1 MPRRD
6 ATPLRPGHV
15 ERGWGAAVVAL
26 AAVLAAGLALAVTAQ
41 VGTQAY
47 QQQGLEFP
55 GYVHAA
61 SYVLLRLIAALAGGF
76 TLGPLLFALF
86 CTAPTAQGRVD
97 VAGYAGVRLAER
109 AAVIW
114 LVAAVALIPVTA
126 ADSAGLSLAKAL
138 RLGALGPLLT
148 AAEKPKAWLVASLAV
163 LVVAVLLRLALSW
176 NSLFG
181 LTAVSAI
188 AVLAP
193 AVTGNAGEGPNHDYA
208 TGAVIPFALAL
219 APLAGLSW
227 CVAQNCRRTIDS
239 TVALRRYRIIVALA
253 VAVMLPT
260 AAILV
265 AILAPPSTFG
275 GVYGWL
281 GVAAAVLL
289 GGHAV
294 LVWVLGRRPARSGLG
309 RTGSGTPDHP
319 PTSAPRRTTAEAA
332 DEPNSRAL
340 VRNGPGARTHR
351 RYALLVAASAA
362 AVVWLGIATVMA
374 VQPAPA
380 FARRDFTAQ
389 QVFLGFDLPQPPSV
403 WRFATVWRFDVV
415 LGTAAILAA
424 VAYLVGALRLW
435 RRGDEWSRWRTVSWV
450 AGCAALLVVTSSGIG
465 AYGYGMFSAHMGG
478 HMALNMFIPVLLV
491 LGGPVTLLLRAVA
504 PAGRGNP
511 PGPREWAQSLMHS
524 RFTRVLAN
532 PIVALIVFVISLYGL
547 YFTALFDQL
556 IRFHWGHLLMN
567 IHFLITGYLY
577 YWAIIGIDPGPRRLP
592 HLGRLGMLFA
602 IMPFHAFFGVA
613 VMSMESLIG
622 GTYYPQL
629 QLGWMHDLLADQ
641 KIGGSLAWISGEV
654 PVLLVV
660 GALLSQWARQD
671 RRVAARTDRHQDA
684 YPDDD
689 ELTAYNAMLAEL
701 GRSRR

>member
-1 MPRRD
+1 MTAAIGSSVTRR
-6 ATPLRPGHV
+6 R
-15 ERGWGAAVVAL
+15 WGAAVVVTAAL
-26 AAVLAAGLALAVTAQ
+26 AAVVLVVLATAEFGQ
-41 VGTQAY
+41 RPY
-47 QQQGLEFP
+47 HQQGLDYP
-55 GYVHAA
+55 GYA
-61 SYVLLRLIAALAGGF
+61 SALTYVLLRLIAALAGGF
-76 TLGPLLFALF
+76 TLGPLVYALF

-97 VAGYAGVRLAER
+97 VDGYAGVRLAER
-109 AAVIW
+109 ASVVW
-114 LVAAVALIPVTA
+114 VLAAGALIPVSA
-126 ADSAGLSLAKAL
+126 ADSAGLSLGKAL
-138 RLGALGPLLT
+138 RIGALGALIT
-148 AAEKPKAWLVASLAV
+148 ATEKPKAWIVATIAVMLVAA
-163 LVVAVLLRLALSW
+163 LLRAAMSW

-181 LTAVSAI
+181 LAAISAI

-193 AVTGNAGEGPNHDYA
+193 AVTGNAGEGPDHDYA

-227 CVAQNCRRTIDS
+227 CVAQHVRRARDCT
-239 TVALRRYRIIVALA
+239 TAVRRYRIIVGLA
-253 VAVMLPT
+253 MTVMIPT

-265 AILAPPSTFG
+265 AILTPPSTFG
-275 GVYGWL
+275 GAYSWL
-281 GVAAAVLL
+281 GLAAAVLL
-289 GGHAV
+289 AAHA
-294 LVWVLGRRPARSGLG
+294 LLALIPLPGTG
-309 RTGSGTPDHP
+309 RTWRYP
-319 PTSAPRRTTAEAA
+319 
-332 DEPNSRAL
+332 AL
-340 VRNGPGARTHR
+340 IV
-351 RYALLVAASAA
+351 ASAG
-362 AVVWLGIATVMA
+362 AVVWLGISTVMA

-380 FARRDFTAQ
+380 FARANFTAQ
-389 QVFLGFDLPQPPSV
+389 QVFLGFDLPQPPNV
-403 WRFATVWRFDVV
+403 WRFLTLWRFDVV
-415 LGTAAILAA
+415 LGTAAILAGA
-424 VAYLVGALRLW
+424 GYVAGVLRLW
-435 RRGDEWSRWRTVSWV
+435 RRGDEWSRWRTLSWV
-450 AGCAALLVVTSSGIG
+450 SGCAALLLVSSSGVG
-465 AYGYGMFSAHMGG
+465 AYGYGMFSVHMGG

-532 PIVALIVFVISLYGL
+532 PIVALIVFVVSLYGL

-613 VMSMESLIG
+613 VMSMETLVG

-629 QLGWMHDLLADQ
+629 QLTWMHDLFADQ
-641 KIGGSLAWISGEV
+641 KIGGSLAWISGEI

-671 RRVAARTDRHQDA
+671 RRVAARGDRHQQA
-684 YPDDD
+684 YPEDD
-689 ELTAYNAMLAEL
+689 ELAAYNAMLAEL

>member
-1 MPRRD
+1 MSPATEGPATSGRR
-6 ATPLRPGHV
+6 RW
-15 ERGWGAAVVAL
+15 WGAAVLAV
-26 AAVLAAGLALAVTAQ
+26 AAVVAVVLAIAGTAEFGQ
-41 VGTQAY
+41 RPY
-47 QQQGLEFP
+47 HQQGLDYP
-55 GYVHAA
+55 GYAA
-61 SYVLLRLIAALAGGF
+61 ALTYVLLRLIAALAGGF
-76 TLGPLLFALF
+76 TLGPLLYALF
-86 CTAPTAQGRVD
+86 CTAPTAAGRVD
-97 VAGYAGVRLAER
+97 VDGYAGVRLAER
-109 AAVIW
+109 ASMLWVLATAV
-114 LVAAVALIPVTA
+114 LIPVSA
-126 ADSAGLSLAKAL
+126 ADSAGLGIGKAA
-138 RLGALGPLLT
+138 RIGALGALIT
-148 AAEKPKAWLVASLAV
+148 ATEKPKAWIVATIAV
-163 LVVAVLLRLALSW
+163 ALVAVLLRTAMSW

-181 LTAVSAI
+181 LAAVSAI

-227 CVAQNCRRTIDS
+227 CMAQRCRRPGDCTI
-239 TVALRRYRIIVALA
+239 AIRRYRIMVGLA
-253 VAVMLPT
+253 VAVMTPT

-265 AILAPPSTFG
+265 AILTPPATFG

-281 GVAAAVLL
+281 GVGAAVLL
-289 GGHAV
+289 AAHAV
-294 LVWVLGRRPARSGLG
+294 LVWTLGK
-309 RTGSGTPDHP
+309 T
-319 PTSAPRRTTAEAA
+319 
-332 DEPNSRAL
+332 N
-340 VRNGPGARTHR
+340 R
-351 RYALLVAASAA
+351 RYPLLLAASAG
-362 AVVWLGIATVMA
+362 AVVWLGISTVMA

-380 FARRDFTAQ
+380 FARATFTAQ
-389 QVFLGFDLPQPPSV
+389 QVFLGFDLPQPPNL
-403 WRFATVWRFDVV
+403 WRLLTLWRFDVV

-424 VAYLVGALRLW
+424 AAYIAGALRLW
-435 RRGDEWSRWRTVSWV
+435 RRGDEWSRWRTLSWV
-450 AGCAALLVVTSSGIG
+450 SGCVALLLVTSSGIG
-465 AYGYGMFSAHMGG
+465 AYGYGMFSVHMGG

-532 PIVALIVFVISLYGL
+532 PIVALSVFVVSLYGL

-567 IHFLITGYLY
+567 VHFLITGYLY

-613 VMSMESLIG
+613 VMSMETLVG

-629 QLGWMHDLLADQ
+629 QLGWMHDLFSDQ

-671 RRVAARTDRHQDA
+671 RRVAARGDRHQDA
-684 YPDDD
+684 YPEDD